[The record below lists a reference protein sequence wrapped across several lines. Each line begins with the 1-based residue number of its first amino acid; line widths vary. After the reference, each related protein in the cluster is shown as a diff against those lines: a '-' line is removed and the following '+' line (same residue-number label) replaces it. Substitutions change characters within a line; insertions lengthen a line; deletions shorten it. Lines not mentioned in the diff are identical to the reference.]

1 MNKKGI
7 EGMPLKY
14 MVLMIAMA
22 LIIALIVSTYTSLG
36 NDIRNAT
43 SAIGEYVRN
52 LTSNLTK

>member
-1 MNKKGI
+1 MNKRGI

-36 NDIRNAT
+36 SDIRNAT
-43 SAIGEYVRN
+43 STIGEYVRN